1 MPTNLSIRLIFFCV
15 DVMAGSH
22 RHGTVSVFL
31 RSLSQKQ
38 FISRGGLRELQME
51 ARRRYEM
58 DQQRKRHEE
67 EEDRYQKGL
76 IEEFQQRVDAQIN
89 DETRRRLSDIVV
101 ENNGSLE
108 DLRRS
113 VNRIKI

>member
-1 MPTNLSIRLIFFCV
+1 MIAVVADANLRAKRV
-15 DVMAGSH
+15 K
-22 RHGTVSVFL
+22 R
-31 RSLSQKQ
+31 RE
-38 FISRGGLRELQME
+38 GLT
-51 ARRRYEM
+51 A
-58 DQQRKRHEE
+58 DQ
-67 EEDRYQKGL
+67 
-76 IEEFQQRVDAQIN
+76 FQQRVDAQIN